1 MEIKI
6 PQNYKSGY
14 VSIIGLPNAGKSTLL
29 NALLDIKLSIISARP
44 QTTRKRVLGILSG
57 SDYQVVFLDTPGI
70 IKPKYKMQE
79 KLMEYVDDATQDAD
93 ILIFIV
99 DSTSRK
105 HPVEIDL
112 KQFNPTG
119 KPVIC
124 LLNKIDL
131 IKKGEIL
138 TLINSYQKSYDF
150 KTIIPISARRNDGID
165 EMRAELVKI
174 LPKGLPYYPPDLI
187 TDQPERFF
195 VAEILREKIFQYYK
209 EEIPYST
216 EVVVEEFKEREKGK
230 DYIYSIIYV
239 ERASQKSIIIGK
251 DGAAL
256 KAISTSARKD
266 IEEFIGREVFLE
278 VRVKVL
284 EKWRKNELKLKR
296 LGY

>member
-1 MEIKI
+1 METKI
-6 PQNYKSGY
+6 PQNYKSAY

-44 QTTRKRVLGILSG
+44 QTTRKKVLGILSG
-57 SDYQVVFLDTPGI
+57 DDYQVVFIDTPGI

-79 KLMEYVDDATQDAD
+79 KLMEYVDDAAQDAD

-99 DSTSRK
+99 DASSKK
-105 HPVEIDL
+105 HPVRLDFKKL
-112 KQFNPTG
+112 NPSG

-131 IKKGEIL
+131 IRKGEIL
-138 TLINSYQKSYDF
+138 PLIDLYKETYGF
-150 KTIIPISARRNDGID
+150 ETIIPISAYLHDGIE
-165 EMRAELVKI
+165 EMRTALVKI
-174 LPKGLPYYPPDLI
+174 LPKGMPYYPPDLI

-195 VAEILREKIFQYYK
+195 AAEIIREKIFQYYK

-216 EVVVEEFKEREKGK
+216 EVTVEEFKERDNGK
-230 DYIYSIIYV
+230 DYIYCIIYV
-239 ERASQKSIIIGK
+239 ERMSQKRIIIGK
-251 DGAAL
+251 NGAAL
-256 KAISTSARKD
+256 KAISTAARKE
-266 IEEFIGREVFLE
+266 IEEFIGRSVYLE
-278 VRVKVL
+278 LRVKVL